1 MKPAPPAALPGAHAP
16 ANLRR
21 MQRPHDTAA
30 TRQRIVDAAVRLLA
44 DKGFPGLGINSVAA
58 EAQVDKQ
65 LIYYHFGGLDGVVR
79 QLGQRLNGWLGAP
92 LQPRA
97 GEPYAA
103 AMQRMLVGYAQ
114 ALRRDTLVQR
124 LLAWELVEPGETLK
138 HLEDLRADA
147 LFAWAQPLRSAA
159 QPSPAAVD
167 AATVNALLLAGLQY
181 LALRGPGQGGLAGL
195 DLHTAE
201 GLARV
206 EAALRLVTQRVYGGA
221 R

>member
-1 MKPAPPAALPGAHAP
+1 MQAAPPATTTLVPS
-16 ANLRR
+16 RR
-21 MQRPHDTAA
+21 GQRPHDTAA
-30 TRQRIVDAAVRLLA
+30 TRQRILDAAVRLLA
-44 DKGFPGLGINSVAA
+44 DKGFPGLGINSLAA

-79 QLGQRLNGWLGAP
+79 QLGQRLCSWLGAP
-92 LQPRA
+92 LPARA

-138 HLEDLRADA
+138 LLEDQRSDA
-147 LFAWAQPLRSAA
+147 LFAWAQPLRTAA
-159 QPSPAAVD
+159 QPAPAAVD
-167 AATVNALLLAGLQY
+167 TATVNALLLAGLQY

-206 EAALRLVTQRVYGGA
+206 EAALQLVTQRVYGGA